1 MRSLRALIITGATVA
16 LALPAN
22 ADEWW
27 LTADRAGSDM
37 PEGERQPSPIVD
49 PMGDA
54 SNTFGAGPPLTDID
68 TVTVTFDPVA
78 EQLFFSLTF
87 HTPIAPLSAGR
98 PESLVGLLE
107 FDIDQSAATGLPPIQ
122 NTFSPPFTRLRT
134 GVDVLVFL
142 GDTTPALLD
151 VFDVNLGLVGQVKA
165 TFGPMSVSGFIPFA
179 WLRNDDGVVDFTTT
193 IGTVPQ
199 PTDALEV
206 VGFSVPEPGTI
217 TLLGLATMAVGRR
230 RR

>member
-1 MRSLRALIITGATVA
+1 MRSVRALIITGAAVA

-22 ADEWW
+22 ADQWW
-27 LTADRAGSDM
+27 LTADRTGSG
-37 PEGERQPSPIVD
+37 PEGGRQPSPIVD

-54 SNTFGAGPPLTDID
+54 SNTFGAGPPLTDLD

-87 HTPIAPLSAGR
+87 HTPIAPFSAGR
-98 PESLVGLLE
+98 PESLVGGLE
-107 FDIDQSAATGLPPIQ
+107 FDIDQNAATGSLPFQ
-122 NTFSPPFTRLRT
+122 NQYSPPFAALQT
-134 GVDVLVFL
+134 GVDVFVILV
-142 GDTTPALLD
+142 DERQ
-151 VFDVNLGLVGQVKA
+151 GLFPVIDLNRGKVGEVKA

-179 WLRNDDGVVDFTTT
+179 WLRNDDGIVDFTTT
-193 IGTVPQ
+193 IGTVRQ
-199 PTDALEV
+199 PTDALKV

-217 TLLGLATMAVGRR
+217 TLLGLATLAVGRR